1 MFRKTL
7 RKLTILNSLVFFLIL
22 VWLGGSLYGF
32 LAYQLFDEVD
42 DAMAVR
48 LAAFRIAGGRP
59 KMVFGHPVAFDP
71 RIFLFVRDAGGRVAN
86 FYPVDNAAAAAEA
99 AAAGARAGKPQMRRI
114 DGHVY
119 RTRALPFVGEER
131 ALARP
136 EGAFAVQDVVAV
148 AIVDTETALLRRL
161 LVIILAVTAA
171 GMLAVVVAG
180 YFLAW
185 RALVPI
191 RSAWERQQQ
200 FVADAS
206 HELRTPLTV
215 IKANAELL
223 LRYPGRTIEEES
235 VRITNV
241 VREANRM
248 NKLVATLLT
257 LARADAGQ
265 PELSREEVALGE
277 LVAAAAE
284 QFGPLAERKGVALQ
298 AAAEDGVTL
307 SADRERLQQ
316 LLVILLDNALKF
328 TPAGGRITVA
338 CRRQAGQA
346 VLTVA
351 DTGCGI
357 PPADVPRIFDRFFR
371 GDRARSRGE
380 GGSGLGLAIAHWIV
394 ESHGGRIRA
403 ESAMGAGTK
412 IIVTLP
418 VK

>member
-7 RKLTILNSLVFFLIL
+7 RNLTALNSLVFFLIL

-32 LAYQLFDEVD
+32 VAYQLFDEVD
-42 DAMAVR
+42 DAMADR
-48 LAAFRIAGGRP
+48 LEAFRVAGGRP
-59 KMVFGHPVAFDP
+59 RMVFSRPVAFDP
-71 RIFLFVRDAGGRVAN
+71 RIFLFVRDGAGRVAN
-86 FYPVDNAAAAAEA
+86 FYPVDNAGPVMEV
-99 AAAGARAGKPQMRRI
+99 AAGARAGKPQMRRTG
-114 DGHVY
+114 DHVY
-119 RTRALPFVGEER
+119 RTRSVTYAGEER

-161 LVIILAVTAA
+161 LMIVLTVTAA

-180 YFLAW
+180 YFLAR

-191 RSAWERQQQ
+191 RTAWERQQQ

-215 IKANAELL
+215 IKTNAELL

-248 NKLVATLLT
+248 SRLVGTLLT

-277 LVAAAAE
+277 LVATAAE
-284 QFGPLAERKGVALQ
+284 QFGPLAARKGVALQ
-298 AAAEDGVTL
+298 AAAEEGTTL
-307 SADRERLQQ
+307 SADREKLQQ

-328 TPAGGRITVA
+328 TPAGGRIVVD

-380 GGSGLGLAIAHWIV
+380 GGAGLGLAIASWIV

-403 ESAMGAGTK
+403 ESVLGAGTK
-412 IIVTLP
+412 IVVSLP